1 MVSKKEIVLAKMN
14 YQGSRPTAIASWS
27 GGKDSCLACFK
38 AMERGYQIG
47 FLLNLISRKYQRCC
61 FHGLTRELIRLQ
73 SELIDIPLFQ
83 KGVSDNMALYEAEFK
98 EAVTSLKSK
107 GAQEMIFGDI
117 YLEEHKKWVERVC
130 QDLEIEMVEPL
141 WETLPEKVLEEFIDL
156 GFKAIV
162 VSAQASLFSKDIIG
176 RQIDRAFLAEL
187 KRKEM
192 CLCGENG
199 EYHTFVIDGP
209 IFKKGEIRINKS
221 QVILKEGFWPH
232 WFLDIQDYDR
242 ISK

>member
-1 MVSKKEIVLAKMN
+1 
-14 YQGSRPTAIASWS
+14 
-27 GGKDSCLACFK
+27 
-38 AMERGYQIG
+38 
-47 FLLNLISRKYQRCC
+47 
-61 FHGLTRELIRLQ
+61 
-73 SELIDIPLFQ
+73 
-83 KGVSDNMALYEAEFK
+83 
-98 EAVTSLKSK
+98 
-107 GAQEMIFGDI
+107 
-117 YLEEHKKWVERVC
+117 VERVC

-176 RQIDRAFLAEL
+176 RQVDRAFLAEL